1 MSERYLMS
9 EKYFVINAGSS
20 SVKFK
25 LFEMPTKE
33 VISSGT
39 VERIG
44 KEGCC
49 WTIKTQDKKI
59 NGKGELKNHVDAVNV
74 ILKTLLVEDVISDI
88 NEIKGVGHRVLHGA
102 DIYKDSVVI
111 DEGVL
116 ANLEKLTP
124 FGPLHMPGAIAV
136 IKCMQEILPD
146 VMHIAAFDTAFHQTM
161 PKENYMY
168 SVPYE
173 WYEKYGVRRYGFHG
187 KSHQYITER
196 MKEVFF
202 KEDVNIISCHIGS
215 GASIAAIKNGKSI
228 DTSMGLTPLDGLMMG
243 TRSGSIDPSIIE
255 FMKRRTDMK
264 VAEINA
270 ELNEKS
276 GLYGIA
282 GKNDYRDIEEAA
294 KNGDEKAQLAITMFI
309 KKVVEFIS
317 DYYFALDGDV
327 DGIVFTAGI
336 GENSASFRK
345 AVIDK
350 IKGATGIILNEQA
363 NEEIAGFKEKH
374 AGVISA
380 KGSKTNVYVIPTN
393 EELMILNDTYRIIK
407 NIERAKVKTKTR

>member
-1 MSERYLMS
+1 ML
-9 EKYFVINAGSS
+9 EKYLVINAGSS

-39 VERIG
+39 IERIG

-49 WTIKTQDKKI
+49 WTIKYGDEKFE
-59 NGKGELKNHVDAVNV
+59 GKGELKNHVDAVNV
-74 ILKTLLVEDVISDI
+74 ILNTLLGEKIISDLS
-88 NEIKGVGHRVLHGA
+88 EIKGVGHRVLHGA
-102 DIYKDSVVI
+102 TIYPDSVVI
-111 DEGVL
+111 DEEVMK
-116 ANLEKLTP
+116 NLEELTP

-136 IKCMQEILPD
+136 INCMMDLLPD
-146 VMHIAAFDTAFHQTM
+146 VPHVAAFDTSFHQTM
-161 PKENYMY
+161 PKESYMY

-173 WYEKYGVRRYGFHG
+173 WYKEYGVRRYGFHG
-187 KSHQYITER
+187 KSHQYITEF
-196 MKEVFF
+196 MKEILL
-202 KEDVNIISCHIGS
+202 KDDVNLIICHIGS

-243 TRSGSIDPSIIE
+243 TRSGSVDPSIIE
-255 FMKRRTDMK
+255 YIKRRTGKK

-282 GKNDYRDIEEAA
+282 GKNDFRDIEEAA
-294 KNGDEKAQLAITMFI
+294 KNGDKKAQLAIKMFV

-317 DYYFALDGDV
+317 DYYFALGGDV
-327 DGIVFTAGI
+327 DGIIFTAGI
-336 GENSASFRK
+336 GENSSTFRK
-345 AVIDK
+345 AVIDR
-350 IKGATGIILNEQA
+350 IKGATGIVLNDEV
-363 NEEIAGFKEKH
+363 NDSIAGFKERH

-380 KGSKTNVYVIPTN
+380 KGSKINVYVIPTN
-393 EELMILNDTYRIIK
+393 EELMIVKDTYRIAK
-407 NIERAKVKTKTR
+407 NIERAKVKAKSR